1 MKSCNEANNFF
12 KARIIELGAATNRS
26 AFARKCG
33 LNVQDV
39 QRFLDSGQMPGAHK
53 LIAIATCFN
62 VSADWLL
69 GLSDQRGGQR
79 PAEYPWHAADPPAR
93 VAESPPPAAAPPC
106 SCCPACAD
114 KERQIDRLMRVVE
127 NLSLNQRLPSPPCS
141 SGMAKPASSY
151 SRRAKS

>member
-1 MKSCNEANNFF
+1 MKKIFSKRLTELVGNKPVTEFARLVGIPQATIDRYLKMQRSPNGEFI
-12 KARIIELGAATNRS
+12 ARISKVTG
-26 AFARKCG
+26 
-33 LNVQDV
+33 
-39 QRFLDSGQMPGAHK
+39 
-53 LIAIATCFN
+53 

-69 GLSDQRGGQR
+69 GLSDQRAALR
-79 PAEYPWHAADPPAR
+79 PAEYPLHAADPPAR